1 MIWCMIITHTMIIP
15 VPGNGFNN
23 IIRRVRDLQR
33 LTKMSEE
40 VKILGMRWNCN
51 KLFQLKTA
59 VENKDWSTVFD
70 MLDKDSNGDVS
81 VRLKI

>member
-1 MIWCMIITHTMIIP
+1 
-15 VPGNGFNN
+15 
-23 IIRRVRDLQR
+23 
-33 LTKMSEE
+33 MSEE